1 MKMHAGC
8 VALLAAGLVGC
19 GGVDGTVDEIGEVAQ
34 ALVVPSA
41 VANMV
46 PSGVVESTGN
56 LYWTRNTLSGG
67 AAPGGSLPLRW
78 TGRVYRAGKA
88 NAPGQ
93 ETVLYSETG
102 SGYGSSFG
110 NITFA
115 NYGGVWYGYFIANYR
130 VGGAYIKR
138 VPLDG
143 SSGAVVLGSGNTLA
157 SVSSPLLC
165 DGTYLYFYGA
175 GGMYAETLDGSR
187 VYDLGPVGGITSFG
201 FDSQHVYFAAGT
213 TVYRAYKPN
222 VSTYYSAIATTS
234 SPVTALAVA
243 PGATGDAATVVY
255 WGAGGS
261 VSQYTQSMGVQGFAS
276 PGGAGLVNP
285 ATVTSMS
292 FDGTNVLWTWN
303 DNTNSNNWV
312 VYKLSASLSL
322 GHGTLTY
329 VGNTGARS
337 VMGDASRIFY
347 INNTALE
354 RLNY

>member
-1 MKMHAGC
+1 MIHAR
-8 VALLAAGLVGC
+8 VRTIALVSAALLSPLGC
-19 GGVDGTVDEIGEVAQ
+19 GVGTDGTEPGVIAE
-34 ALVVPSA
+34 ALTGPTV
-41 VANMV
+41 VANMS
-46 PSGVVESTGN
+46 PAGLVESTGN
-56 LYWTRNTLSGG
+56 LYWTENRSTIFPRSYN
-67 AAPGGSLPLRW
+67 AQ
-78 TGRVYRAGKA
+78 VYRAAKT
-88 NAPGQ
+88 NTPGQ
-93 ETVLYSETG
+93 EVILYQE
-102 SGYGSSFG
+102 SSSTPFNFS

-143 SSGAVVLGSGNTLA
+143 SSGAVILGSGNTLA

-222 VSTYYSAIATTS
+222 VATYYSAIATTS

-261 VSQYTQSMGVQGFAS
+261 VSQYTQSIGVQGFAS

>member
-1 MKMHAGC
+1 VIAE
-8 VALLAAGLVGC
+8 ALTGPAV
-19 GGVDGTVDEIGEVAQ
+19 
-34 ALVVPSA
+34 
-41 VANMV
+41 VANMS
-46 PSGVVESTGN
+46 PAGLVESTGN
-56 LYWTRNTLSGG
+56 LYWTENRSTIFPRSYN
-67 AAPGGSLPLRW
+67 AQ
-78 TGRVYRAGKA
+78 VYRAAKT
-88 NAPGQ
+88 NTPGQ
-93 ETVLYSETG
+93 EVILYQE
-102 SGYGSSFG
+102 SSSTPFNFS

>member
-1 MKMHAGC
+1 MIHAR
-8 VALLAAGLVGC
+8 VRTIALVSAALLSPLGC
-19 GGVDGTVDEIGEVAQ
+19 GVGTDGTEPGVIAE
-34 ALVVPSA
+34 ALTGPAV
-41 VANMV
+41 VANMS
-46 PSGVVESTGN
+46 PAGLVESTGN
-56 LYWTRNTLSGG
+56 LYWTENRSTIFPRSYN
-67 AAPGGSLPLRW
+67 AQ
-78 TGRVYRAGKA
+78 VYRAAKS
-88 NAPGQ
+88 NTPGQ
-93 ETVLYSETG
+93 EVILYQE
-102 SGYGSSFG
+102 SSSTPFNFS